1 MWISFAD
8 RSSPDLC
15 PCKRGSFPEDQKTAR
30 LLSLSNHNKQRD
42 KRPQNCRPRREGIG
56 DSSSLGLEHHA
67 LRVPIVGDRILGE
80 APLLGPD
87 GLVDLFFGQI
97 EVALELEG
105 DPLADDRRRSGGR
118 GFHAVGGRRRGS
130 IGGGG
135 AAGEKFGEGIDN
147 IFEKAHPLHNI
158 GVNWKREMEG
168 VREEEE
174 ISGDDGL
181 SIGENGDRG
190 HGRGTIKVV
199 RR

>member
-8 RSSPDLC
+8 RSSPGLC
-15 PCKRGSFPEDQKTAR
+15 PCKGGSFPQDQKAAR
-30 LLSLSNHNKQRD
+30 FSLSNHNKQRD

-67 LRVPIVGDRILGE
+67 LRVPVVSDRILGE

-87 GLVDLFFGQI
+87 GLVDLLFGQI

-135 AAGEKFGEGIDN
+135 GAREEFGEGIDN
-147 IFEKAHPLHNI
+147 IFEKVHPLHNI
-158 GVNWKREMEG
+158 GFNWNREMGG

-174 ISGDDGL
+174 ILGDDGL
-181 SIGENGDRG
+181 SIGENDDRG
-190 HGRGTIKVV
+190 HGRGRIKVV
-199 RR
+199 PQ